1 MIRLL
6 LAGGMFQEYL
16 ILVNFIGFLLMG
28 FDKLMAIQEGGR
40 IPEKTFFTVSAVG
53 GPFGILLGMLFFRH
67 KTRKTYFW
75 SFTILMLVIY
85 AFILIV
91 SA

>member
-1 MIRLL
+1 MVGWL
-6 LAGGMFQEYL
+6 LAKGILHVYF
-16 ILVNFIGFLLMG
+16 ILVNVIGFFLMG
-28 FDKLMAIQEGGR
+28 LDKLMAIQKGGR
-40 IPEKTFFTVSAVG
+40 IPEKMFFTVSAVG

-75 SFTILMLVIY
+75 SFVILMLIIYGFVI
-85 AFILIV
+85 IV

>member
-1 MIRLL
+1 MVGWL
-6 LAGGMFQEYL
+6 LAKG
-16 ILVNFIGFLLMG
+16 ILYAYFIPMNVIGFFLTG
-28 FDKLMAIQEGGR
+28 FDKLMAIQKGRR
-40 IPEKTFFTVSAVG
+40 IPEKMFFAISAAG

-75 SFTILMLVIY
+75 SFVILMLIIYGFVI
-85 AFILIV
+85 IV